1 MNRFTKQHWKIIE
14 PCPELANRISK
25 QIEELNFPWEVDRC
39 GERNGDIIIK
49 ETPPLEHSFSTYYQD
64 DHAQL
69 TVLAIESMG
78 WRGGHEQLSG
88 FCLSAR

>member
-1 MNRFTKQHWKIIE
+1 MDRFTKQHWEIIK

-25 QIEELNFPWEVDRC
+25 QIEEPSFPWKVDRC
-39 GERNGDIIIK
+39 GERSGDIIIK
-49 ETPPLEHSFSTYYQD
+49 ETPFGTLFSTYYWN
-64 DHAQL
+64 DHEQL

-78 WRGGHEQLSG
+78 WRGGCEQLSG